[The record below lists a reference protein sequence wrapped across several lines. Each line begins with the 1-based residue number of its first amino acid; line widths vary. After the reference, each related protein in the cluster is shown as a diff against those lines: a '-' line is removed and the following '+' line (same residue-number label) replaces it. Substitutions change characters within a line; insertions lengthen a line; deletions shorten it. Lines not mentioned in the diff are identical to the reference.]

1 MSKKVILTPS
11 EVWKFFDDNGFKFTS
26 KVFEIAENKE
36 FGVVIYLS
44 AEGIN
49 PSFIV
54 TQDDVTVCE
63 EVAISPIDCERTV
76 EELYDEYLTSKVID
90 VIDGGKATPLP
101 LPAVASD
108 EKEDD
113 DENELAIEA
122 READLEDALYGFLSV
137 VVEDSRE
144 LDYLEPDVVEEIKD
158 HFLEYLAREHGFAIY
173 RPMYLEDEDGEW
185 FEEYPYDHMDFE
197 DE

>member
-54 TQDDVTVCE
+54 TQDDVTVYE

-76 EELYDEYLTSKVID
+76 EEIYDKYLTSKVID
-90 VIDGGKATPLP
+90 VIDGGKASPLP

-108 EKEDD
+108 EEDD
-113 DENELAIEA
+113 DHELEIEA
-122 READLEDALYGFLSV
+122 READLDEALYGFLSAV
-137 VVEDSRE
+137 VDDSRE
-144 LDYLEPDVVEEIKD
+144 LDYLEPDIIEDIKD
-158 HFLEYLAREHGFAIY
+158 NFLEYLAREHGFTIY
-173 RPMYLEDEDGEW
+173 RPMYLEDDEGEW
-185 FEEYPYDHMDFE
+185 FEEYPYDHMDFG

>member
-54 TQDDVTVCE
+54 TQDDITVCE

-76 EELYDEYLTSKVID
+76 EEIYDEYLTSKVID
-90 VIDGGKATPLP
+90 VIDGGKASPLP

-108 EKEDD
+108 EEDD
-113 DENELAIEA
+113 DHELEIEA
-122 READLEDALYGFLSV
+122 READLDEALYGFLSAV
-137 VVEDSRE
+137 VDDSRE
-144 LDYLEPDVVEEIKD
+144 LDYLEPDIIEDIKD

-173 RPMYLEDEDGEW
+173 RPMYLEDDEGGW
-185 FEEYPYDHMDFE
+185 FEEYPYDHMDFG